1 MARNRKDDNPLRAAA
16 LLGIM
21 GVDVAV
27 CILAGYGFGYWA
39 HNKLG
44 FSEGWIV
51 GGVLAGLVVGIVSV
65 VLLLRKFMEEAD
77 G

>member
-1 MARNRKDDNPLRAAA
+1 MARNRKDENPLRAAA

-21 GVDVAV
+21 GADVAV
-27 CILAGYGFGYWA
+27 CILAGYGLGYLL

-51 GGVLAGLVVGIVSV
+51 GGVLGGLVVGIASV
-65 VLLLRKFMEEAD
+65 VLLLRKFLEEPD